1 MCTDVYLSSESEDFW
16 EGGSLRK
23 LRHLRCSEDGTLIK
37 WDDKKGVY
45 RCAYGHVF
53 SAVEDDNSIEGDLEL
68 SDEVVW

>member
-1 MCTDVYLSSESEDFW
+1 M
-16 EGGSLRK
+16 RK